1 MKFKGSKKILSFL
14 MSMVLIVSCFAVP
27 IVAKADVPTVS
38 GKSGIILGGY
48 GGNDNV
54 RHDGENYNIVN
65 DGKGE
70 NTTAAFWSYS
80 INSNIKN
87 AATIVDLQ
95 PYSDIDDLSLELY
108 YVNPSLVSDY
118 VAEGGKHTLVDAI
131 ESTDADSRH
140 QYFLD
145 TFQCSDNLITTFDHK
160 TRGQKA
166 LNLTTAVAKSL
177 ENGWSEV
184 CVMAILSKNNNG
196 SSSNVWS
203 DYHVTMSALK
213 NYTVD
218 SVKGLLTDFENKF
231 NSISASNVLTNVK
244 PAYDA
249 YVSLIKGY
257 DAYYY
262 GDNTSIALSSL
273 AANLEIAMSNIST
286 VKQNFDA
293 TAYFGSNVAT
303 GAYNNIVYAPAA
315 TDNNYGG
322 NTTFHKPDAYAKYGI
337 TNNLVVVN
345 DGNEAY
351 VPIAMQMWGSSSFGA
366 ISWSSYVQS
375 SQLALN
381 NAGSASASLKQKWC
395 YVKGAN
401 DTAWSDPSNSQTL
414 PVDYSGSDYYQI
426 DSKAMFYNRLYVSS
440 SNKSTYYDKI
450 QFSNLSLKAKGRY
463 QYKKTAFSVYTYE
476 KYEGT
481 VSNPSGQVYVINY
494 ASVMNKVSDI
504 VTKVAKLNVSD
515 YKENGLASILS
526 AYDTCTGANPNNFD
540 YASNVESAV
549 TSCGQA
555 ISDAIKATYTEPTTD
570 SNYTKYDSLR
580 NAIDSSREYV
590 STNYTADSLVAYG
603 KAISAARNVFANDVA
618 TRGYDSPDVAQA
630 KATALNDAKSALAG
644 VDTDDAYTNFDAA
657 VTVVNAMDTDAFIDS
672 NTVANKVA
680 SAKAQVYTTLTDS
693 ADIEAYTLATGT
705 APTADLKNSTS
716 VDTVTKDLLNFASNP
731 DERLINHYTVSV
743 GATVFNKGTETNLE
757 AVDLGSKK
765 YGEIVDINVNDL
777 FSDVNNIADKT
788 ISWTVQY
795 KNSNNE
801 TISNQKV
808 RNDEPTISVKATA
821 NIVVTALVTDETK
834 TEETTGYTVKF
845 LDIYGKLADVAY
857 TTDKPESGSFDMDS
871 YTVGDKI
878 YTPEIPF
885 YTLKGFTVS
894 SPDSNNV
901 VTVRPT
907 YTTEIRLGV
916 TVYNGT
922 AESSSLKSDST
933 VQKTKTVT
941 VSTTVAHIGWAVVKD
956 NKYQIVAYTDGDY
969 QFVALGDDNS
979 SLIYTPI
986 IEQDGGY
993 AVYNSDATTT
1003 ALTAS
1008 NVYQFENNS
1017 AVSKDKVSDD
1027 AYLNAKIAAKA
1038 PFTYVEEYTTLDVS
1052 DTTMYRYYVRITAG
1066 SDAQLIGFGVEADS
1080 KKYSLTSKNDLTG
1093 QYSASFRSAKSEFK
1107 AYVSY
1112 SFTYSYGGTDYNIST
1127 ADYATL

>member
-1 MKFKGSKKILSFL
+1 MKFKGSKKIVSLFL
-14 MSMVLIVSCFAVP
+14 AVLMVVSSVPAFA
-27 IVAKADVPTVS
+27 INASAA
-38 GKSGIILGGY
+38 
-48 GGNDNV
+48 
-54 RHDGENYNIVN
+54 VN
-65 DGKGE
+65 
-70 NTTAAFWSYS
+70 T
-80 INSNIKN
+80 
-87 AATIVDLQ
+87 
-95 PYSDIDDLSLELY
+95 
-108 YVNPSLVSDY
+108 
-118 VAEGGKHTLVDAI
+118 
-131 ESTDADSRH
+131 STD
-140 QYFLD
+140 
-145 TFQCSDNLITTFDHK
+145 
-160 TRGQKA
+160 
-166 LNLTTAVAKSL
+166 V
-177 ENGWSEV
+177 
-184 CVMAILSKNNNG
+184 
-196 SSSNVWS
+196 
-203 DYHVTMSALK
+203 SALETAMHSYEDK
-213 NYTVD
+213 MKT
-218 SVKGLLTDFENKF
+218 GG
-231 NSISASNVLTNVK
+231 IMTNMK
-244 PAYDA
+244 AAYDA
-249 YVSLIKGY
+249 YVNAQKAY
-257 DAYYY
+257 DAVKY
-262 GDNTSIALSSL
+262 GYSTSIDVSAV
-273 AANLEIAMSNIST
+273 ANNLTNATNAMT
-286 VKQNFDA
+286 EW
-293 TAYFGSNVAT
+293 TAPTFTAKAYHMNQEAK
-303 GAYNNIVYAPAA
+303 GAENNIVYCAVNPTWWSDWKQVDLYKAQIAMANNIVACYDGNPASIPVSGQYQV
-315 TDNNYGG
+315 TNSNSRGVYW
-322 NTTFHKPDAYAKYGI
+322 TTFTAP
-337 TNNLVVVN
+337 
-345 DGNEAY
+345 
-351 VPIAMQMWGSSSFGA
+351 SSSDYQATMNQKWTFALRKSGDYWDEVTSSGNFSY
-366 ISWSSYVQS
+366 ISGEKTRMQICKSVFDRQEISSSY
-375 SQLALN
+375 N
-381 NAGSASASLKQKWC
+381 K
-395 YVKGAN
+395 
-401 DTAWSDPSNSQTL
+401 
-414 PVDYSGSDYYQI
+414 I
-426 DSKAMFYNRLYVSS
+426 DLISTNT
-440 SNKSTYYDKI
+440 STYYNAIDYST
-450 QFSNLSLKAKGRY
+450 F
-463 QYKKTAFSVYTYE
+463 AFSSRFDFQDKNTFDLTYNAT
-476 KYEGT
+476 GT
-481 VSNPSGQVYVINY
+481 GYLINY
-494 ASVMNKVSDI
+494 KPIKDRISTLSTELAKYN
-504 VTKVAKLNVSD
+504 VAN
-515 YKENGLASILS
+515 YKQGGLKELLS
-526 AYDTCTGANPNNFD
+526 AIDACTSVNPNS
-540 YASNVESAV
+540 YGYESNVADAV
-549 TSCGQA
+549 KNCG
-555 ISDAIKATYTEPTTD
+555 DAIKAAMGKTYSVTPDDAKFQTLRDAIKDSQTATTD
-570 SNYTKYDSLR
+570 K
-580 NAIDSSREYV
+580 
-590 STNYTADSLVAYG
+590 TAVSLVEYG
-603 KAISAARNVFANDVA
+603 KAIKAGRDFFANLA
-618 TRGYDSPDVAQA
+618 TYINNGDNAESLANAIKNKY
-630 KATALNDAKSALAG
+630 NALAN
-644 VDTDDAYTNFDAA
+644 VDTDDAYSNFDAA

-693 ADIEAYTLATGT
+693 ADIEAYTLATGS

-731 DERLINHYTVSV
+731 DESLINHYTVSV

-1052 DTTMYRYYVRITAG
+1052 GTTMYRYYVRITAG

>member
-1 MKFKGSKKILSFL
+1 MKFKGSKKIVSLFL
-14 MSMVLIVSCFAVP
+14 AVLMVVSSVPAFAINASAAVNTSTDVSALKTAMTTYETKMTSGK
-27 IVAKADVPTVS
+27 IYTNMANAYTYYIAAQKAYDACVYGYNDAYVAKA
-38 GKSGIILGGY
+38 
-48 GGNDNV
+48 
-54 RHDGENYNIVN
+54 
-65 DGKGE
+65 
-70 NTTAAFWSYS
+70 TT
-80 INSNIKN
+80 
-87 AATIVDLQ
+87 D
-95 PYSDIDDLSLELY
+95 
-108 YVNPSLVSDY
+108 
-118 VAEGGKHTLVDAI
+118 
-131 ESTDADSRH
+131 
-140 QYFLD
+140 
-145 TFQCSDNLITTFDHK
+145 
-160 TRGQKA
+160 
-166 LNLTTAVAKSL
+166 
-177 ENGWSEV
+177 
-184 CVMAILSKNNNG
+184 
-196 SSSNVWS
+196 
-203 DYHVTMSALK
+203 
-213 NYTVD
+213 
-218 SVKGLLTDFENKF
+218 
-231 NSISASNVLTNVK
+231 LTNATNAMTEWTA
-244 PAYDA
+244 PTFTASAYHM
-249 YVSLIKGY
+249 
-257 DAYYY
+257 
-262 GDNTSIALSSL
+262 N
-273 AANLEIAMSNIST
+273 
-286 VKQNFDA
+286 
-293 TAYFGSNVAT
+293 NVAT
-303 GAYNNIVYAPAA
+303 GAYKNVVYGPKGDTWWTPNDYNYDGGAFGVKVALSNNVVTCYDG
-315 TDNNYGG
+315 TDTY
-322 NTTFHKPDAYAKYGI
+322 I
-337 TNNLVVVN
+337 
-345 DGNEAY
+345 
-351 VPIAMQMWGSSSFGA
+351 PIMLQC
-366 ISWSSYVQS
+366 YS
-375 SQLALN
+375 SQAFTLPGTRQIYKSIFSLSNSNVNYTAALN
-381 NAGSASASLKQKWC
+381 HNWRFVSNVTGDIWNSPESNQNLS
-395 YVKGAN
+395 YTSTN
-401 DTAWSDPSNSQTL
+401 TAQNIPQ
-414 PVDYSGSDYYQI
+414 
-426 DSKAMFYNRLYVSS
+426 SKSCSVYNRVFLT
-440 SNKSTYYDKI
+440 SNNNSTYYDTI
-450 QFSNLSLKAKGRY
+450 DYSNFVTNSTFYGKYMFGSTNPTVTQSGAG
-463 QYKKTAFSVYTYE
+463 TAYI
-476 KYEGT
+476 
-481 VSNPSGQVYVINY
+481 INY
-494 ASVMNKVSDI
+494 EPIKVRIS
-504 VTKVAKLNVSD
+504 T
-515 YKENGLASILS
+515 LS
-526 AYDTCTGANPNNFD
+526 AELAKYSVANYTQGGLKELLSAIDACTSVNPNS
-540 YASNVESAV
+540 YGYESNVADAV
-549 TSCGQA
+549 KNCG
-555 ISDAIKATYTEPTTD
+555 DAIKAAMGKTYSVTPDDAKFQTLRDAIKDSQTATTD
-570 SNYTKYDSLR
+570 K
-580 NAIDSSREYV
+580 
-590 STNYTADSLVAYG
+590 TAVSLVEYG
-603 KAISAARNVFANDVA
+603 KAIKAGRDFFANLA
-618 TRGYDSPDVAQA
+618 TYINNGDNAESLANAIKNKYN
-630 KATALNDAKSALAG
+630 ALVN
-644 VDTDDAYTNFDAA
+644 VDTDDAYSNFDAA
-657 VTVVNAMDTDAFIDS
+657 VTVVNAMDKDAFKNQDEVTNQI
-672 NTVANKVA
+672 N

-731 DERLINHYTVSV
+731 DESLINHYTVSV

-986 IEQDGGY
+986 IVQDGGY

-1052 DTTMYRYYVRITAG
+1052 GTTMYRYYVRITAG
-1066 SDAQLIGFGVEADS
+1066 SDAQLIGFGVEAAS

>member
-1 MKFKGSKKILSFL
+1 MKLKGSKKIVSLFL
-14 MSMVLIVSCFAVP
+14 AVLMVVSSVPAFALN
-27 IVAKADVPTVS
+27 ASAA
-38 GKSGIILGGY
+38 
-48 GGNDNV
+48 
-54 RHDGENYNIVN
+54 VN
-65 DGKGE
+65 
-70 NTTAAFWSYS
+70 T
-80 INSNIKN
+80 
-87 AATIVDLQ
+87 
-95 PYSDIDDLSLELY
+95 
-108 YVNPSLVSDY
+108 
-118 VAEGGKHTLVDAI
+118 
-131 ESTDADSRH
+131 STDVSVLERAMQSYEDKMKNGGIM
-140 QYFLD
+140 
-145 TFQCSDNLITTFDHK
+145 TNM
-160 TRGQKA
+160 KA
-166 LNLTTAVAKSL
+166 
-177 ENGWSEV
+177 
-184 CVMAILSKNNNG
+184 
-196 SSSNVWS
+196 
-203 DYHVTMSALK
+203 
-213 NYTVD
+213 
-218 SVKGLLTDFENKF
+218 
-231 NSISASNVLTNVK
+231 
-244 PAYDA
+244 AYDA
-249 YVSLIKGY
+249 YVNAQKAIDAIKYGY
-257 DAYYY
+257 STSINVAAVANNLTDATNKMSTWTSYKGTMRSKFSGDKDYLDDYYY
-262 GDNTSIALSSL
+262 NITYQNILYADETASS
-273 AANLEIAMSNIST
+273 AGE
-286 VKQNFDA
+286 
-293 TAYFGSNVAT
+293 
-303 GAYNNIVYAPAA
+303 
-315 TDNNYGG
+315 
-322 NTTFHKPDAYAKYGI
+322 AK
-337 TNNLVVVN
+337 
-345 DGNEAY
+345 
-351 VPIAMQMWGSSSFGA
+351 
-366 ISWSSYVQS
+366 VQ
-375 SQLALN
+375 
-381 NAGSASASLKQKWC
+381 
-395 YVKGAN
+395 
-401 DTAWSDPSNSQTL
+401 
-414 PVDYSGSDYYQI
+414 
-426 DSKAMFYNRLYVSS
+426 
-440 SNKSTYYDKI
+440 TYKDWA
-450 QFSNLSLKAKGRY
+450 SNLSTIGKFTYSSVVMLYDNETAPQTGVMFTSTPKKDSTFGTAQAAEYAAWMSANNGGLKLTLDKWKGWDTNDNFQYIVNGCSDTLSTSDSTSYKTDAHKDAVRYGNYITFDASNDPFTNDALVKTYTPTWSFYTTIGDKNDPRKGEVSTSKTIQIFNYKAVIDAINSTKSTIAKVANYKQGGLSTLFNDIESLMKDPNSFFTSSHNGINDCETYFSGAITNTKSDLTSVTADDTRY
-463 QYKKTAFSVYTYE
+463 QTLRVAITDAN
-476 KYEGT
+476 T
-481 VSNPSGQVYVINY
+481 VS
-494 ASVMNKVSDI
+494 
-504 VTKVAKLNVSD
+504 TAK
-515 YKENGLASILS
+515 
-526 AYDTCTGANPNNFD
+526 
-540 YASNVESAV
+540 
-549 TSCGQA
+549 
-555 ISDAIKATYTEPTTD
+555 
-570 SNYTKYDSLR
+570 
-580 NAIDSSREYV
+580 
-590 STNYTADSLVAYG
+590 TADSLVAYG
-603 KAISAARNVFANDVA
+603 EAISAARNVFANDVA

-630 KATALNDAKSALAG
+630 KATALNNAKSALAN

-705 APTADLKNSTS
+705 APTADLKNSTN
-716 VDTVTKDLLNFASNP
+716 VDTVTKELLNFASNP
-731 DERLINHYTVSV
+731 DESLINHYTVSV
-743 GATVFNKGTETNLE
+743 GATVFNKGTEKNLD

-777 FSDVNNIADKT
+777 FGDVNSIADKT

-857 TTDKPESGSFDMDS
+857 TTDKPEAGSFDMDS
-871 YTVGDKI
+871 YTVGDKT

-922 AESSSLKSDST
+922 AESSSLKSDNT

-969 QFVALGDDNS
+969 QFVALGDNNS

-1052 DTTMYRYYVRITAG
+1052 GTTMYRYYVRITAG

>member
-1 MKFKGSKKILSFL
+1 MKLKGSKKIVSLFLAVLMVVSSVPAFALSA
-14 MSMVLIVSCFAVP
+14 SAAVNTSTDVSALKTAMDSYEEKMTSGKIYTNMANAYTYYIAAQKAYDACVYGYNDAY
-27 IVAKADVPTVS
+27 VAKATTDLTNATNAMTEWTPYTASKWGTFDGEQDEQATEENYKKFYKNVLYSTVGGAVGTNTVNLGNRGIFTDTCYDKSTFYYPETVLMYDGTTDPQMGVIYSSIFDAKTKYDVIQTHQAVLKSNYGGLKLANERWKGTDTRSNFIWMIQWAADDIYSTTGHESYNSKEHGKTELYWSNVIKYDATADGFASGEYLKTYKPTFSARMWNGKKSDCDNDVTSSVPIYVFNYRAVIDKVKSLAGKIPNVKNYLNGGLSTAFATIDKLTTDPNSFFTSSNDIKGCVDNYSNAINNVDSQLSSATADAYTTQYQALRDAIANAQTVS
-38 GKSGIILGGY
+38 GK
-48 GGNDNV
+48 
-54 RHDGENYNIVN
+54 
-65 DGKGE
+65 
-70 NTTAAFWSYS
+70 
-80 INSNIKN
+80 
-87 AATIVDLQ
+87 
-95 PYSDIDDLSLELY
+95 
-108 YVNPSLVSDY
+108 
-118 VAEGGKHTLVDAI
+118 
-131 ESTDADSRH
+131 
-140 QYFLD
+140 
-145 TFQCSDNLITTFDHK
+145 
-160 TRGQKA
+160 
-166 LNLTTAVAKSL
+166 
-177 ENGWSEV
+177 
-184 CVMAILSKNNNG
+184 
-196 SSSNVWS
+196 
-203 DYHVTMSALK
+203 
-213 NYTVD
+213 
-218 SVKGLLTDFENKF
+218 
-231 NSISASNVLTNVK
+231 
-244 PAYDA
+244 
-249 YVSLIKGY
+249 
-257 DAYYY
+257 
-262 GDNTSIALSSL
+262 
-273 AANLEIAMSNIST
+273 
-286 VKQNFDA
+286 
-293 TAYFGSNVAT
+293 
-303 GAYNNIVYAPAA
+303 
-315 TDNNYGG
+315 
-322 NTTFHKPDAYAKYGI
+322 
-337 TNNLVVVN
+337 
-345 DGNEAY
+345 
-351 VPIAMQMWGSSSFGA
+351 
-366 ISWSSYVQS
+366 
-375 SQLALN
+375 
-381 NAGSASASLKQKWC
+381 
-395 YVKGAN
+395 
-401 DTAWSDPSNSQTL
+401 
-414 PVDYSGSDYYQI
+414 
-426 DSKAMFYNRLYVSS
+426 
-440 SNKSTYYDKI
+440 
-450 QFSNLSLKAKGRY
+450 
-463 QYKKTAFSVYTYE
+463 
-476 KYEGT
+476 
-481 VSNPSGQVYVINY
+481 
-494 ASVMNKVSDI
+494 
-504 VTKVAKLNVSD
+504 
-515 YKENGLASILS
+515 
-526 AYDTCTGANPNNFD
+526 
-540 YASNVESAV
+540 
-549 TSCGQA
+549 
-555 ISDAIKATYTEPTTD
+555 
-570 SNYTKYDSLR
+570 
-580 NAIDSSREYV
+580 
-590 STNYTADSLVAYG
+590 TADSTVAYG
-603 KAISAARNVFANDVA
+603 KAIKAGRDFFANLA
-618 TRGYDSPDVAQA
+618 TYTNNGDNAESLANAIKTKY
-630 KATALNDAKSALAG
+630 NALAN
-644 VDTDDAYTNFDAA
+644 VDTDDAYSNFDAA
-657 VTVVNAMDTDAFIDS
+657 VTVVNAMDKDAFK
-672 NTVANKVA
+672 NKDEVTNQIN

-705 APTADLKNSTS
+705 APTADLKNSTN
-716 VDTVTKDLLNFASNP
+716 VDKVTKDLLNFASNP
-731 DERLINHYTVSV
+731 DESLINRYTVSV

-795 KNSNNE
+795 KNSDNE

-857 TTDKPESGSFDMDS
+857 TTDKPEAGSFDMDS
-871 YTVGDKI
+871 YTVGDKT

-922 AESSSLKSDST
+922 AESSSLKSDNT

-979 SLIYTPI
+979 SLIYTPL
-986 IEQDGGY
+986 IEQAGGY

-1052 DTTMYRYYVRITAG
+1052 GTTMYRYYVRITAG

-1112 SFTYSYGGTDYNIST
+1112 SFAYSYGGTDYNIST

>member
-1 MKFKGSKKILSFL
+1 MKFKGSKKIVSLFL
-14 MSMVLIVSCFAVP
+14 AVLMVVSSVPAFALNASAAVN
-27 IVAKADVPTVS
+27 TSTGVS
-38 GKSGIILGGY
+38 VL
-48 GGNDNV
+48 
-54 RHDGENYNIVN
+54 R
-65 DGKGE
+65 
-70 NTTAAFWSYS
+70 
-80 INSNIKN
+80 
-87 AATIVDLQ
+87 
-95 PYSDIDDLSLELY
+95 
-108 YVNPSLVSDY
+108 
-118 VAEGGKHTLVDAI
+118 DAI
-131 ESTDADSRH
+131 DA
-140 QYFLD
+140 YE
-145 TFQCSDNLITTFDHK
+145 TKMK
-160 TRGQKA
+160 TGGIMTNMKA
-166 LNLTTAVAKSL
+166 
-177 ENGWSEV
+177 
-184 CVMAILSKNNNG
+184 
-196 SSSNVWS
+196 
-203 DYHVTMSALK
+203 
-213 NYTVD
+213 
-218 SVKGLLTDFENKF
+218 
-231 NSISASNVLTNVK
+231 
-244 PAYDA
+244 AYDA
-249 YVSLIKGY
+249 YVNAQKAIDAIKYGY
-257 DAYYY
+257 S
-262 GDNTSIALSSL
+262 TSINVASV
-273 AANLEIAMSNIST
+273 AANLTNATENMS
-286 VKQNFDA
+286 
-293 TAYFGSNVAT
+293 
-303 GAYNNIVYAPAA
+303 
-315 TDNNYGG
+315 
-322 NTTFHKPDAYAKYGI
+322 
-337 TNNLVVVN
+337 
-345 DGNEAY
+345 
-351 VPIAMQMWGSSSFGA
+351 
-366 ISWSSYVQS
+366 SWTSY
-375 SQLALN
+375 
-381 NAGSASASLKQKWC
+381 
-395 YVKGAN
+395 KGTMRSKFSG
-401 DTAWSDPSNSQTL
+401 DK
-414 PVDYSGSDYYQI
+414 DYLDDYY
-426 DSKAMFYNRLYVSS
+426 YNVTYQNILYADETASS
-440 SNKSTYYDKI
+440 VGEAKVQTYKDWA
-450 QFSNLSLKAKGRY
+450 SNLSTIGKFTYSSVVMLYDNETAPQTGVMFTSTPKKDSTFGTAQAAEYAAWMSANNGGLKLTLDKWKGWDTNDNFQYIVNGCKDTLSTSDSTSYKTDAHKDAVRY
-463 QYKKTAFSVYTYE
+463 GNYITFDASNDPFNGEMFKTYTPTWSFYTTIGDKNDPRKGEVSTSKTIQIFNYKAVIDAINSTKSTIVNVANYKQGGLSTLFSDIESLMKDPNSFFTENGARKNGIDSCSSYYSGVITNTKRDLTSVTADDTSYQSLRDAITNAD
-476 KYEGT
+476 T
-481 VSNPSGQVYVINY
+481 VS
-494 ASVMNKVSDI
+494 
-504 VTKVAKLNVSD
+504 TAK
-515 YKENGLASILS
+515 
-526 AYDTCTGANPNNFD
+526 
-540 YASNVESAV
+540 
-549 TSCGQA
+549 
-555 ISDAIKATYTEPTTD
+555 
-570 SNYTKYDSLR
+570 
-580 NAIDSSREYV
+580 
-590 STNYTADSLVAYG
+590 TADSLVAYG
-603 KAISAARNVFANDVA
+603 KAISAARNVFANDII
-618 TRGYDSPDVAQA
+618 TYGYNSPADAQA
-630 KATALNDAKSALAG
+630 KATALNNAKSAL
-644 VDTDDAYTNFDAA
+644 VDVDADDAYTNFDAA

-705 APTADLKNSTS
+705 APTADLKNSTN
-716 VDTVTKDLLNFASNP
+716 VDTVTKELLNFASNP
-731 DERLINHYTVSV
+731 DESLINHYTVSV

-765 YGEIVDINVNDL
+765 YGEIVDINVNKL

-795 KNSNNE
+795 KNSDNE

-857 TTDKPESGSFDMDS
+857 TTDKPESGSFDRDS

-986 IEQDGGY
+986 IEQNGGY

-1052 DTTMYRYYVRITAG
+1052 GTTMYRYYVRITAG

>member
-1 MKFKGSKKILSFL
+1 MKFKGSKKIVSLFLAVLMVVSSVPAFALSA
-14 MSMVLIVSCFAVP
+14 SAAV
-27 IVAKADVPTVS
+27 
-38 GKSGIILGGY
+38 
-48 GGNDNV
+48 N
-54 RHDGENYNIVN
+54 
-65 DGKGE
+65 
-70 NTTAAFWSYS
+70 
-80 INSNIKN
+80 
-87 AATIVDLQ
+87 
-95 PYSDIDDLSLELY
+95 
-108 YVNPSLVSDY
+108 
-118 VAEGGKHTLVDAI
+118 
-131 ESTDADSRH
+131 STD
-140 QYFLD
+140 
-145 TFQCSDNLITTFDHK
+145 
-160 TRGQKA
+160 
-166 LNLTTAVAKSL
+166 V
-177 ENGWSEV
+177 
-184 CVMAILSKNNNG
+184 
-196 SSSNVWS
+196 
-203 DYHVTMSALK
+203 SALETAMS
-213 NYTVD
+213 NYET
-218 SVKGLLTDFENKF
+218 KMKTGG
-231 NSISASNVLTNVK
+231 IMTNMK
-244 PAYDA
+244 AAYDA
-249 YVSLIKGY
+249 YVNAQKAIDAVKYGYSTSIDVSAVATNLTNATNNMNTWTSYKGTMKSKMPNDANYLDDKYMANTYKNLLYADETATNSASTDVETWSKWGGRYLWSCGYLTYSNVVMLY
-257 DAYYY
+257 DGGTAPQTGVMFTCEPKAQGLGINKKAMDYATWITGNNGGVKLALERWKGWSDN
-262 GDNTSIALSSL
+262 GDYQWIMNKPCADTIYASDNYSYNTSVHE
-273 AANLEIAMSNIST
+273 NT
-286 VKQNFDA
+286 VQYGNYLTFDA
-293 TAYFGSNVAT
+293 TNDSFTEGTYVKTYTPTWSFYSSNENKDNRKKGDITASMKIQIFNYEAVLKAIDSTKLTIANVA
-303 GAYNNIVYAPAA
+303 
-315 TDNNYGG
+315 NYKQGG
-322 NTTFHKPDAYAKYGI
+322 
-337 TNNLVVVN
+337 L
-345 DGNEAY
+345 
-351 VPIAMQMWGSSSFGA
+351 S
-366 ISWSSYVQS
+366 
-375 SQLALN
+375 
-381 NAGSASASLKQKWC
+381 
-395 YVKGAN
+395 
-401 DTAWSDPSNSQTL
+401 TL
-414 PVDYSGSDYYQI
+414 
-426 DSKAMFYNRLYVSS
+426 F
-440 SNKSTYYDKI
+440 
-450 QFSNLSLKAKGRY
+450 
-463 QYKKTAFSVYTYE
+463 
-476 KYEGT
+476 
-481 VSNPSGQVYVINY
+481 
-494 ASVMNKVSDI
+494 SDI
-504 VTKVAKLNVSD
+504 ESLMKD
-515 YKENGLASILS
+515 
-526 AYDTCTGANPNNFD
+526 PNSFF
-540 YASNVESAV
+540 
-549 TSCGQA
+549 
-555 ISDAIKATYTEPTTD
+555 TD
-570 SNYTKYDSLR
+570 SNGARTNGINSCSSYYSGVITNTKNDLKSVTADNKNYDDLR
-580 NAIDSSREYV
+580 TAITDADTV
-590 STNYTADSLVAYG
+590 STAKTADSLVTYG

-618 TRGYDSPDVAQA
+618 TRGYDSPENAQA
-630 KATALNDAKSALAG
+630 KAKALNDAKSALVN
-644 VDTDDAYTNFDAA
+644 VDTDDAYSNFEAA
-657 VTVVNAMDTDAFIDS
+657 VTVVNAMDKDAFKNQDEVTNQI
-672 NTVANKVA
+672 N
-680 SAKAQVYTTLTDS
+680 SAKAKVYTTLTDS
-693 ADIEAYTLATGT
+693 ADIEAYTLAIGT
-705 APTADLKNSTS
+705 APSGELKNSTS
-716 VDTVTKDLLNFASNP
+716 VDTVTKELLNFASNP
-731 DERLINHYTVSV
+731 DESLINHYTVSV

-1052 DTTMYRYYVRITAG
+1052 GTTMYRYYVRITAG

>member
-1 MKFKGSKKILSFL
+1 MKFKGSKKIVSLFL
-14 MSMVLIVSCFAVP
+14 AVLMVVSSVPAFALNASAAVNSTDVSALETAMQSYEKKMTSGK
-27 IVAKADVPTVS
+27 IYTNMANAYTYYIAAQKAYDACVYGYNDAYVAKA
-38 GKSGIILGGY
+38 
-48 GGNDNV
+48 
-54 RHDGENYNIVN
+54 
-65 DGKGE
+65 
-70 NTTAAFWSYS
+70 TT
-80 INSNIKN
+80 
-87 AATIVDLQ
+87 D
-95 PYSDIDDLSLELY
+95 
-108 YVNPSLVSDY
+108 
-118 VAEGGKHTLVDAI
+118 
-131 ESTDADSRH
+131 
-140 QYFLD
+140 
-145 TFQCSDNLITTFDHK
+145 
-160 TRGQKA
+160 
-166 LNLTTAVAKSL
+166 
-177 ENGWSEV
+177 
-184 CVMAILSKNNNG
+184 
-196 SSSNVWS
+196 
-203 DYHVTMSALK
+203 
-213 NYTVD
+213 
-218 SVKGLLTDFENKF
+218 
-231 NSISASNVLTNVK
+231 LTNATNAMTEWTAPTFNV
-244 PAYDA
+244 PAYHM
-249 YVSLIKGY
+249 
-257 DAYYY
+257 
-262 GDNTSIALSSL
+262 N
-273 AANLEIAMSNIST
+273 
-286 VKQNFDA
+286 
-293 TAYFGSNVAT
+293 NVAT
-303 GAYNNIVYAPAA
+303 GAYKNVVYGPSGDTWWTPNNDYNYDGGAFGVKVALSNNVVTCYDG
-315 TDNNYGG
+315 TDTYIPILLQCYSNQTFTLPGTRQIYRSIFSLADSNVNY
-322 NTTFHKPDAYAKYGI
+322 T
-337 TNNLVVVN
+337 
-345 DGNEAY
+345 
-351 VPIAMQMWGSSSFGA
+351 
-366 ISWSSYVQS
+366 
-375 SQLALN
+375 
-381 NAGSASASLKQKWC
+381 ASLNHNWRFISNVTGDKWNSPENDQNLS
-395 YVKGAN
+395 YTSSNTARDIAKGKDCSA
-401 DTAWSDPSNSQTL
+401 
-414 PVDYSGSDYYQI
+414 
-426 DSKAMFYNRLYVSS
+426 YNRVFLT
-440 SNKSTYYDKI
+440 SNNNSTYYDTIDYSNFVTNSTFYGKYIGGSTNPTVTQSGAGTAYIINYKPLKDRISTLSTELAKYSVANYTQGGLESFLSAIDACTAVNPNSYDYATKVSTAVENCGKAI
-450 QFSNLSLKAKGRY
+450 QAAMSKTYSVTADDTRY
-463 QYKKTAFSVYTYE
+463 QT
-476 KYEGT
+476 
-481 VSNPSGQVYVINY
+481 
-494 ASVMNKVSDI
+494 
-504 VTKVAKLNVSD
+504 LR
-515 YKENGLASILS
+515 
-526 AYDTCTGANPNNFD
+526 
-540 YASNVESAV
+540 
-549 TSCGQA
+549 
-555 ISDAIKATYTEPTTD
+555 DAIT
-570 SNYTKYDSLR
+570 
-580 NAIDSSREYV
+580 NANTA
-590 STNYTADSLVAYG
+590 STAKTADSLVAYG
-603 KAISAARNVFANDVA
+603 KAIKAGRDFFANLA
-618 TRGYDSPDVAQA
+618 TYTNNGDNAESLANAIKNKYN
-630 KATALNDAKSALAG
+630 ALVN
-644 VDTDDAYTNFDAA
+644 VDTDDAYSNFDAA
-657 VTVVNAMDTDAFIDS
+657 VTVVNAMDKDAFMNQDEVTNQI
-672 NTVANKVA
+672 N

-693 ADIEAYTLATGT
+693 ADIEAYTLATGS
-705 APTADLKNSTS
+705 APSGELKNSAA
-716 VDTVTKDLLNFASNP
+716 VDAVTKDLLNFASNP
-731 DERLINHYTVSV
+731 DESLINHYTVSV

-1052 DTTMYRYYVRITAG
+1052 GTTMYRYYVRITAG
-1066 SDAQLIGFGVEADS
+1066 SEAQLIGFGVEADS